1 MAINQND
8 ELVYLFTGTSEI
20 FIKNR
25 INRIIQGYNPKE
37 TSVIRYDMET
47 TPITTVLT
55 DALTIPFLEKQKILI
70 LRRPRFLKTIHE
82 DEKNSIKE
90 FIKYLKNPIDTTIL
104 LIDATNMNLSNNNEV
119 YKVLKNTAFIVNYD
133 NSEEIEIKGWIIR
146 TLAINNIEIKDDA
159 LNLFLEYLNNDQIRM
174 EHEIDKLIA
183 YGLSDGLITSEDI
196 KILISQDISKEV
208 YTLIKAIIKKD
219 SVKVNTIYN
228 KLASN
233 TKDIMGVISLISS
246 TFRDLLTTSKLL
258 KKGYSQNDI
267 AKFYGIS
274 SGRAYYIVQDAKS
287 FKLEDLESNV
297 NKLAELDFKIKSGQ
311 IDKNIGIEL
320 FLLQI

>member
-25 INRIIQGYNPKE
+25 INRIIQGYDPKE

-119 YKVLKNTAFIVNYD
+119 YKVLKNIAFIVNYD

-219 SVKVNTIYN
+219 SVKINTIYN

>member
-25 INRIIQGYNPKE
+25 INRIIQGYDPKE